1 MYLPNLNLAPETKT
15 PSSNRR
21 IYTSADWASNYLV
34 LNGEPFSLH
43 EYPFYTS
50 VYNQELGEEYSAM
63 LLKTA
68 RQVAKSTTQA
78 NDLIKSLCLRE
89 HWKSL
94 FITPSQEQTMRF
106 VQTRFDAVLHS
117 SPRLQGRWVTP
128 DLASRVFLKQFANG
142 STCVFS
148 YASTNA
154 DRIRGV
160 SGDEV
165 RYDEVQDIDYD
176 EVIPVVRQVL
186 ANSNYKHEHFNG
198 TPKTMENTI
207 EQLWKQSSQTVWAIR
222 CPACRKFTVL
232 DTERCL
238 GLNGPICVA
247 CGAYLD
253 VRQGVWVD
261 NVKYSSEYL
270 GKRIKGYHISKP
282 MLPANVPASMPPDA
296 RSQRI
301 ALRRWRDILSEHAT
315 FPTSKFMNEAMGVSD
330 STGARLFT
338 KEELYQWC
346 ADRAVT
352 CDPHALPSCDAIVAG
367 VDWSGGGT
375 GGKSRTGLWIW
386 GVNRPAGSPSLRLH
400 TRFYKKYPDEHP
412 ITGGIVEDILR
423 ICSLFEVQ
431 LVLGDAGGGALANS
445 YLQAGLGIR
454 AQQVQYEKSDLSKN
468 GKPPLYWNK
477 MDRYMAAR
485 TAMIDHYF
493 AQLKNGRIK
502 LAHPEQMENDAVFS
516 DMLALYEETTKTGY
530 RVWRK
535 AAGVPDDLLHA
546 QVFGWIAANI
556 VMGNVDFTSHVA

>member
-1 MYLPNLNLAPETKT
+1 MYAAHRT
-15 PSSNRR
+15 SSNTPQTGPRQ
-21 IYTSADWASNYLV
+21 YTAADWASAYLV
-34 LNGEPFSLH
+34 LNGEPLSLH
-43 EYPFYTS
+43 EYPFMTS
-50 VYNQELGEEYSAM
+50 VYNQELGSDYDAM

-68 RQVAKSTTQA
+68 RQIGKSTTQA
-78 NDLIKSLCLRE
+78 NDLIKSLCLRP

-94 FITPSQEQTMRF
+94 FVTPSQEQTMRF

-128 DLASRVFLKQFANG
+128 DLASRVFLKQFGNG

-148 YASTNA
+148 YANTNA

-186 ANSNYKHEHFNG
+186 ANSNHKHEHFNG

-207 EQLWKQSSQTVWAIR
+207 EQLWQQSSQTVWAVK
-222 CPACRKFTVL
+222 CGACGKFTVL
-232 DTERCL
+232 DHERCL
-238 GLNGPICVA
+238 GLKGPICVSSR

-253 VRQGVWVD
+253 VRRGIWIDAVR
-261 NVKYSSEYL
+261 YPEEHL

-282 MLPANVPASMPPDA
+282 MLPANVPASMPSDA
-296 RSQRI
+296 KSQAI
-301 ALRRWRDILSEHAT
+301 AARRWRDILTEHAT
-315 FPTSKFMNEAMGVSD
+315 FPSSKFKNEVLGVSD
-330 STGARLFT
+330 STGTRMFT
-338 KEELYQWC
+338 EEELYQWC

-352 CDPHALPSCDAIVAG
+352 PDPHALQSCDAIVAG
-367 VDWSGGGT
+367 VDWSGGGSM
-375 GGKSRTGLWIW
+375 GKSRTALWIW
-386 GVNRPAGSPSLRLH
+386 GVDRPVGSPSLRLH

-412 ITGGIVEDILR
+412 ITGGIVDDILR
-423 ICSLFEVQ
+423 LCQLFGVQ

-445 YLQAGLGIR
+445 YLQAGLGPR
-454 AQQVQYEKSDLSKN
+454 AQQVQYEKGESKQN

-477 MDRYMAAR
+477 QDRYMASR
-485 TAMIDHYF
+485 TMMIDHYF
-493 AQLKNGRIK
+493 AQLKNGRVR
-502 LAHPEQMENDAVFS
+502 LGHAAQMKNDEVFS
-516 DMLALYEETTKTGY
+516 DMLSLYEETTKTGY

-535 AAGVPDDLLHA
+535 AAGTPDDLVHA

-556 VMGNVDFTSHVA
+556 VMGNVTFAAEVA